1 MMLAVSGPPPG
12 EVPTPFWSN
21 CGLLRFWL
29 LVSAARRNPFT
40 FPNSFRFPNMKALAK
55 NPDTLV
61 FVFFTA
67 LFATVIAHVGR

>member
-1 MMLAVSGPPPG
+1 
-12 EVPTPFWSN
+12 
-21 CGLLRFWL
+21 
-29 LVSAARRNPFT
+29 
-40 FPNSFRFPNMKALAK
+40 MKALTK